1 MATVRRLRADD
12 GQTAPYCLLLRPE
25 SPCRLGQLDL
35 AIETAS
41 NRITKLNCTELQN
54 DGVGNAVN
62 ESIMLHSVVAFH
74 CNQQLEPVRAYR
86 YNLTLNLPQTGL
98 LLHRRSPHL
107 PRFKR
112 VNVSHSVQFYKKIFG
127 FQVISD
133 FGERGCA
140 MRAGSRQVLLL
151 FKKGG
156 SRNMVS
162 PHDGDGELHLAFGI
176 AADELT
182 SWEAWLAENGIAVEE
197 TRTWEFGGHSLYFR
211 DPDRHLLE
219 IATPGV
225 WSIY

>member
-1 MATVRRLRADD
+1 MCSKQNRQFRADD

-41 NRITKLNCTELQN
+41 NRITKLNRTELQN

-74 CNQQLEPVRAYR
+74 GNQQLEPVRAYR

-112 VNVSHSVQFYKKIFG
+112 VNNLG
-127 FQVISD
+127 
-133 FGERGCA
+133 A
-140 MRAGSRQVLLL
+140 SR
-151 FKKGG
+151 
-156 SRNMVS
+156 SRPACS
-162 PHDGDGELHLAFGI
+162 
-176 AADELT
+176 
-182 SWEAWLAENGIAVEE
+182 S
-197 TRTWEFGGHSLYFR
+197 
-211 DPDRHLLE
+211 HLLSLVGAE
-219 IATPGV
+219 SLSPTSNCEGTKLGNEATRILSGRSVRNCMMVCWWKSLQQLPAIRTLQQLSYHQRSSKLSHAVQGRV
-225 WSIY
+225 QMRWKLERRSWCPR